1 MAAKTAETE
10 ASGLRNVRAIAA
22 FAAFILLGLG
32 IWRAS
37 DVFTQPAVGT
47 AAISLEQEKLLHVIE
62 PLTGPGNV
70 RVSVRRSEAGE
81 RDFLVM
87 IDTASSGARD
97 LGQQIEAILGK
108 AAGFTAAQGDTLTVQ
123 EFPFA
128 DGARARPE
136 ASELAQLGIMGLLVF
151 LLSWGAFAPAS
162 SAPAP
167 EITHRKKP
175 RRGGPAAPEDARR
188 PRPVAVDMTPSDGS
202 SAAAAAKTAS
212 DNPAET
218 AKIIR
223 AWMRA
228 PESQS

>member
-70 RVSVRRSEAGE
+70 RVSVRRSEAGG

-108 AAGFTAAQGDTLTVQ
+108 AAGFNRRTGRYAHG
-123 EFPFA
+123 P
-128 DGARARPE
+128 GIPICRRRARAPGGERTR
-136 ASELAQLGIMGLLVF
+136 AARDYGSSGVSAVLGRVC
-151 LLSWGAFAPAS
+151 SCAVSAS
-162 SAPAP
+162 S
-167 EITHRKKP
+167 
-175 RRGGPAAPEDARR
+175 
-188 PRPVAVDMTPSDGS
+188 
-202 SAAAAAKTAS
+202 
-212 DNPAET
+212 
-218 AKIIR
+218 
-223 AWMRA
+223 
-228 PESQS
+228 